1 MAKGEVV
8 VTADKL
14 KKRKK
19 RERVIMIVLL
29 ALLLF
34 LIVAYF
40 VLRIV
45 YGAGS
50 FVINMD
56 KNTYLNSNL
65 VMYESLNDR
74 SSVIKLSTS
83 KLDFMDN
90 ISIRWL
96 PDNIN
101 REAEGAHNGENYI
114 AHSFYLENQGEE
126 TINYWY
132 SVTIDDIIK
141 NVDDAVRVMIY
152 INDEQFVYAKKS
164 PITGKEEPIY
174 YHTNNSQPTIPFRND
189 EDGTIIRASRNG
201 LNPGERDKVTVVIWL
216 EGDDPECVNVI
227 LGGEMKMH
235 MDIYEEHV
243 EERKN
248 NN

>member
-19 RERVIMIVLL
+19 RECITMIVLL

-34 LIVAYF
+34 LIIAYF

-132 SVTIDDIIK
+132 SVRIDDIIK
-141 NVDDAVRVMIY
+141 NVDDAVRVMVY

-174 YHTNNSQPTIPFRND
+174 YHTSNSESTIPFKDNK
-189 EDGTIIRASRNG
+189 DGTIIEASRKG
-201 LNPGERDKVTVVIWL
+201 LNPGNRDKVTIVIWL

-235 MDIYEEHV
+235 MDIWEEHI
-243 EERKN
+243 EESKSN
-248 NN
+248 N

>member
-19 RERVIMIVLL
+19 RERITMIVLL
-29 ALLLF
+29 SLLLL

-45 YGAGS
+45 YGTGR

-74 SSVIKLSTS
+74 SSVIKLETD
-83 KLDFMDN
+83 KLEFMDN
-90 ISIRWL
+90 ISIKWL
-96 PDNIN
+96 PDNIDV
-101 REAEGAHNGENYI
+101 EAEGAHNGDNYI
-114 AHSFYLENQGEE
+114 AETFYLENQGTE

-132 SVTIDDIIK
+132 SVTIDDMIK
-141 NVDDAVRVMIY
+141 NVDDAVRVMIF
-152 INDEQFVYAKKS
+152 INDDRVVYAKRS
-164 PITGKEEPIY
+164 PITDKPEPIY
-174 YHTNNSQPTIPFRND
+174 YHPATGETTPFLD
-189 EDGTIIRASRNG
+189 EEDGTIIRESRKG
-201 LNPGERDKVTVVIWL
+201 LNPDERDRVTVVIWL
-216 EGDDPECVNVI
+216 EGDDAECINNI
-227 LGGEMKMH
+227 LGGELKMH
-235 MDIYEEHV
+235 MDIYEEHI
-243 EERKN
+243 EEKN

>member
-19 RERVIMIVLL
+19 RERVTMIVLL
-29 ALLLF
+29 SLLIL
-34 LIVAYF
+34 LIIAYF
-40 VLRIV
+40 ILRIV

-74 SSVIKLSTS
+74 SSVIKLSTA
-83 KLDFMDN
+83 KLEFMDN

-101 REAEGAHNGENYI
+101 REAEGAHNGDNYI
-114 AHSFYLENQGEE
+114 AESFYLENQGEE

-141 NVDDAVRVMIY
+141 NVDDAVRVMIF
-152 INDEQFVYAKKS
+152 INDDRLVFAKKS
-164 PITGKEEPIY
+164 PITGNEEPVY
-174 YHTNNSQPTIPFRND
+174 YNNRAGEKTVPFLEN
-189 EDGTIIRASRNG
+189 EDGTIIEQSRKG
-201 LNPGERDKVTVVIWL
+201 LNPGERDKVTVVIFL
-216 EGDDPECVNVI
+216 EGDDPECVNAI
-227 LGGEMKMH
+227 LGGELKMH
-235 MDIYEEHV
+235 MDIYEEHI
-243 EERKN
+243 EEKIN
-248 NN
+248 N

>member
-8 VTADKL
+8 LTADKL

-19 RERVIMIVLL
+19 RERVIMITLL
-29 ALLLF
+29 ALLLL
-34 LIVAYF
+34 LIIAYF

-83 KLDFMDN
+83 KLEFMDN
-90 ISIRWL
+90 ISIKWL

-132 SVTIDDIIK
+132 SVTIDDMIK
-141 NVDDAVRVMIY
+141 EVDDAVRIMIY
-152 INDEQFVYAKKS
+152 INDDRFVYAKKS

-174 YHTNNSQPTIPFRND
+174 YHTQDSELTIPFVD
-189 EDGTIIRASRNG
+189 DSDGTVVRASRNG
-201 LNPGERDKVTVVIWL
+201 MNPGERDKVTVVIWL
-216 EGDDPECVNVI
+216 EGDDPECVNAI

-243 EERKN
+243 EEKN
-248 NN
+248 VN

>member
-8 VTADKL
+8 LTADKL

-19 RERVIMIVLL
+19 RERIIMITLL
-29 ALLLF
+29 ALLLL
-34 LIVAYF
+34 LIIAYF

-83 KLDFMDN
+83 KLEFMDN
-90 ISIRWL
+90 ISIKWL

-132 SVTIDDIIK
+132 SVTIDDMIK
-141 NVDDAVRVMIY
+141 EVDDAVRIMIY
-152 INDEQFVYAKKS
+152 INDDRFVYAKKS

-174 YHTNNSQPTIPFRND
+174 YHTQDSELTIPFVD
-189 EDGTIIRASRNG
+189 DSDGTVVRASRNG
-201 LNPGERDKVTVVIWL
+201 MNPGERDKVTVVIWL
-216 EGDDPECVNVI
+216 EGDDPECVNAI

-243 EERKN
+243 EEKN
-248 NN
+248 VN